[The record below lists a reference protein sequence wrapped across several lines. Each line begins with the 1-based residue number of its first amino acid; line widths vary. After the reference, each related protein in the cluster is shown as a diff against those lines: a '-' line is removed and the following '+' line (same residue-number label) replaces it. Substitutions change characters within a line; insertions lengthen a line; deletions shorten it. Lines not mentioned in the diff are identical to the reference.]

1 VVPVA
6 ESPLLL
12 FLLLPPQLLV
22 QLLLLSLIVFL
33 FLGLPLCFTMVLQL
47 L

>member
-1 VVPVA
+1 MVPVV

-12 FLLLPPQLLV
+12 FLLMPPQLLV
-22 QLLLLSLIVFL
+22 QLLLLPLIVL
-33 FLGLPLCFTMVLQL
+33 LGLSLCFSMVLQL